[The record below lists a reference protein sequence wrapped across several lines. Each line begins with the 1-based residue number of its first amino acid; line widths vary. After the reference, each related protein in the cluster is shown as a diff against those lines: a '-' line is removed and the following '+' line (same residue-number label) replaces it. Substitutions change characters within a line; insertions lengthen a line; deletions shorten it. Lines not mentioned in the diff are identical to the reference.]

1 MAKQTI
7 NIGASANDG
16 TGDQLRTA
24 FDKINDNFDE
34 VYTAGPVGTNL
45 KITASTLTSTETNGS
60 ITVVPTGTGHVTV
73 SDDVLI
79 VSTSRT
85 PASAVGVSGDTAGMI
100 TWDGSFIY
108 VCTANYDGSTAIW
121 KKATLAAL

>member
-34 VYTAGPVGTNL
+34 SYSFINQDGNSDLV
-45 KITASTLTSTETNGS
+45 ID
-60 ITVVPTGTGHVTV
+60 PTGAYANIKINNN
-73 SDDVLI
+73 SLI
-79 VSTSRT
+79 VSTSKT
-85 PASAVGVSGDTAGMI
+85 PASSIGASGDKQGMI
-100 TWDGSFIY
+100 AWDNDYIY
-108 VCTANYDGSTAIW
+108 VCIADYDGSTAIW
-121 KKATLAAL
+121 RRSSAVSW